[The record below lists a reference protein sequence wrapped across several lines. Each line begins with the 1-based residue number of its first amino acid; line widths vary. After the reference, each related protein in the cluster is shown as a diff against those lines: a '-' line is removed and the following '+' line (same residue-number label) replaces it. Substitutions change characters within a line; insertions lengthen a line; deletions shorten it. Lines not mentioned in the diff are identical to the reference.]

1 MHRTRSLSTDLR
13 WGLGWA
19 SGFVVAYCL
28 IATIVFVIAGPPDGP
43 VSFSQILLTYVL
55 LGVVAGTLVG
65 LLRPWFRT
73 KSGATVCGM
82 LVGTAVYLGGGMTV
96 AGFGVLHQPGPVIAL
111 FLVGI
116 VVGGLTGAK
125 WWKDNFQT

>member
-1 MHRTRSLSTDLR
+1 
-13 WGLGWA
+13 
-19 SGFVVAYCL
+19 
-28 IATIVFVIAGPPDGP
+28 
-43 VSFSQILLTYVL
+43 
-55 LGVVAGTLVG
+55 
-65 LLRPWFRT
+65 
-73 KSGATVCGM
+73 M